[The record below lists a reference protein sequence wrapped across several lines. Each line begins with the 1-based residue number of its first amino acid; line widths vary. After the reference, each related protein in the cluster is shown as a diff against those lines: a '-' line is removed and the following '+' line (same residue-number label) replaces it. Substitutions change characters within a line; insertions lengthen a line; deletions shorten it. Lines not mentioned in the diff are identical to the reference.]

1 MSHLRLHTFLLCG
14 VCGMIGSTLSAADA
28 ELVTRDLFISF
39 DSQPTDFAFTAKSN
53 VGTTTGDD
61 AFDSGLGISVG
72 GRWSFTQSGSS
83 LGLVIGGDLD
93 VTSYQYENSAENL
106 TFGARLIVG
115 AGWAISDRWELL
127 LEPTIEYGVASFTFP
142 ATQSYAA
149 YEADGTFFGYG
160 LRLNAIHRFT
170 DRWAVMGAL
179 GWKRIDNDLS
189 GDGIDLTLEQEGVSI
204 SIGLLYRL
212 SAAPARVE

>member
-1 MSHLRLHTFLLCG
+1 MTAQ
-14 VCGMIGSTLSAADA
+14 VSASDA
-28 ELVTRDLFISF
+28 ELVTRDLFVSF
-39 DSQPTDFAFTAKSN
+39 DSQPTEFAFTADSEI
-53 VGTTTGDD
+53 GTRSGDD

-72 GRWSFTQSGSS
+72 GRWSFTPPGSS
-83 LGLVIGGDLD
+83 LGLVVGGDLD
-93 VTSYQYENSAENL
+93 VTSYRYENSAENL

-115 AGWAISDRWELL
+115 AGWAITDHWELL
-127 LEPTIEYGVASFTFP
+127 VEPTIEYGIATFEFP
-142 ATQSYAA
+142 ATQAYAA
-149 YEADGTFFGYG
+149 YEADGTLFGYG

-170 DRWAVMGAL
+170 ERWAVMGAI

-189 GDGIDLTLEQEGVSI
+189 GDGIDLTLEQEGVSV

>member
-1 MSHLRLHTFLLCG
+1 MNHPCLPRLLLYGACA
-14 VCGMIGSTLSAADA
+14 VVVPTLPAVDA
-28 ELVTRDLFISF
+28 ELVTRDLFVSL
-39 DSQPTDFAFTAKSN
+39 DSQPTDFSFTADST
-53 VGTTTGDD
+53 VGSDSGDD
-61 AFDSGLGISVG
+61 AFDSGLGISLG
-72 GRWSFTQSGSS
+72 ARWSFTRPGSS

-93 VTSYQYENSAENL
+93 ATSYRYENSAENL
-106 TFGARLIVG
+106 TFGARLIIG
-115 AGWAISDRWELL
+115 AGWAITDRWELL
-127 LEPTIEYGVASFTFP
+127 LEPTIEYGVGTFDFP

-170 DRWAVMGAL
+170 DRWAVMGAI

-189 GDGIDLTLEQEGVSI
+189 GDGIDLTLEQEGVSV